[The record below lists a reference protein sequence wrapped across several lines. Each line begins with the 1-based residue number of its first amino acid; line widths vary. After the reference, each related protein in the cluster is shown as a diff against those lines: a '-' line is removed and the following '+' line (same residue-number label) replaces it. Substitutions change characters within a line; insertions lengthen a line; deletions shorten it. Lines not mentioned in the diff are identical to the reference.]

1 MTQVNDEL
9 KATGDE
15 KSRPAMQQV
24 LYGLPCANCR
34 CYYESRMEA
43 CPVCHHN
50 ERMSAAQAGRR
61 LERGKNVEPRVS
73 LRVALNEF
81 AAGVS
86 PTHAG
91 DEAGK
96 IFLEASVSA

>member
-1 MTQVNDEL
+1 MTQLNHEL

-15 KSRPAMQQV
+15 SRPTMQRV

-34 CYYESRMEA
+34 CYYESKLDS
-43 CPVCHHN
+43 CPVCHRQ

-73 LRVALNEF
+73 LRVALNEL
-81 AAGVS
+81 ATGASSTHVGDVAG
-86 PTHAG
+86 
-91 DEAGK
+91 E
-96 IFLEASVSA
+96 IFLETTVSA